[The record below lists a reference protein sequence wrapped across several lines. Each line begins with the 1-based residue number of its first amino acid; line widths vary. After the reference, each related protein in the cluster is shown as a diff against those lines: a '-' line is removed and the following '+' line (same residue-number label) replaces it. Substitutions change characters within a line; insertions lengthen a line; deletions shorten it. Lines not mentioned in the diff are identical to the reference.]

1 MAKTKKYQNFR
12 EFYEDEDRPVKNP
25 KMKPLNES
33 QKDKDRFRKQFRF
46 MDPKD
51 LNEDEFDD
59 DIEAHKKKYIEE
71 VLK

>member
-1 MAKTKKYQNFR
+1 
-12 EFYEDEDRPVKNP
+12 
-25 KMKPLNES
+25 
-33 QKDKDRFRKQFRF
+33 